1 MSTTPELAPAANA
14 PVPATARP
22 SALSSALP
30 MAGRHLFLIL
40 FTLAVLWP
48 VLWVLKMALEP
59 GQDFAFSLSPIPQN
73 PSLDNFTRLVTHT
86 DAQGRWLFGRQLWNS
101 FAIASASAL
110 LGIFLSATAAYAFS
124 RFKFPGRRAGLLA
137 FLATQMF
144 PGTMMMIPLYLLLNY
159 LHLLDSML
167 GLILVYATTSV
178 PFSVW
183 NLKGYFDT
191 IPKELEEAAIIDG
204 ASQSRIFWTIVV
216 PLSAPAIAITALF
229 SFMTAWN
236 EYILA
241 AKFMDSELHYTLP
254 VVVNGAVGSKSVRWG
269 DFAAGAV
276 LVSAPVVALFLGL
289 QRFIVGGLTAG
300 GVKG

>member
-1 MSTTPELAPAANA
+1 MSAPAFKRAW
-14 PVPATARP
+14 T
-22 SALSSALP
+22 SALP
-30 MAGRHLFLIL
+30 MAGRHLFLIA
-40 FTLAVLWP
+40 FTIAVLWP
-48 VLWVLKMALEP
+48 VLWVVKMALEP
-59 GQDFAFSLSPIPQN
+59 GQDFSFSLSPIPQN
-73 PSLDNFTRLVTHT
+73 PSLANFTNLVTHT
-86 DAQGRWLFGRQLWNS
+86 DNQGRWLFGRQLWNS
-101 FAIASASAL
+101 FAIAGSSAL

-159 LHLLDSML
+159 LGLLDSMP

-204 ASQSRIFWTIVV
+204 ASQARIFWTIVV

-254 VVVNGAVGSKSVRWG
+254 VVVNAAVGSKSVRWG

-276 LVSAPVVALFLGL
+276 LVSTPVVVLFLAL

>member
-1 MSTTPELAPAANA
+1 MSTDLSAARRR
-14 PVPATARP
+14 VTQ
-22 SALSSALP
+22 ALP
-30 MAGRHLFLIL
+30 MAGRHLFLIA
-40 FTLAVLWP
+40 FTIAVLWP
-48 VLWVLKMALEP
+48 VLWVVKMALEP
-59 GQDFAFSLSPIPQN
+59 GQDFSFSLSPIPTN
-73 PSLDNFTRLVTHT
+73 PSLDNFEHLVTST
-86 DAQGRWLFGRQLWNS
+86 DNQGRWLFGRQLWNS
-101 FAIASASAL
+101 FAIAGSAAL

-159 LHLLDSML
+159 LNLLDSMA

-204 ASQSRIFWTIVV
+204 ASQARIFWTIVI

-276 LVSAPVVALFLGL
+276 LVSTPVVALFLGL